1 MLAALSAAGFR
12 RYATYRQATV
22 GAAFTNTVFG
32 FLRCAVL
39 LATTA
44 ATGSAAGY
52 SPAQIVTYTW
62 TGQGLIGVV
71 MLWGYTELGDRIRSG
86 DVVTDLLR
94 PVHPVVTY
102 LAADLGRA
110 GHAAMSRFVIP
121 IVSGLVFFDMYLP
134 GRWETYP
141 LFAVSVLLGVV
152 VSFGCRFLVNA
163 AGYWVLDI
171 RGVMMIWMFSGLAT
185 GLVFPLHFMPGWLL
199 WTLWVAT
206 PFPSILQAPL
216 DVIVERGDSPHLL
229 GLVAGQ
235 VGWAA
240 ALLAL
245 CAYVQR
251 RAERKLV
258 IQGG

>member
-1 MLAALSAAGFR
+1 MLAALAAAGFR
-12 RYATYRQATV
+12 RYATYRQATL
-22 GAAFTNTVFG
+22 ASAFTNTVFG

-44 ATGSAAGY
+44 ATGSVAGY
-52 SPAQIVTYTW
+52 SPAQIVTYAW
-62 TGQGLIGVV
+62 AGQGLIGVV
-71 MLWGYTELGDRIRSG
+71 MLWGFTDLGDRIRSG

-94 PVHPVVTY
+94 PVHPVASY
-102 LAADLGRA
+102 LAADLGRS
-110 GHAAMSRFVIP
+110 GHALLTRFVIP
-121 IVSGLVFFDMYLP
+121 LATGAVLFDLYVP
-134 GRWETYP
+134 RRWETYP
-141 LFAVSVLLGVV
+141 LFVVSVLLGVV

-171 RGVMMIWMFSGLAT
+171 RGVMMIWTFSGLAT
-185 GLVFPLHFMPGWLL
+185 GIIFPLHFMPGWLVT
-199 WTLWVAT
+199 TLWVAT
-206 PFPSILQAPL
+206 PFPSVLQASL
-216 DVIVERGDSPHLL
+216 DVIVERGDSLHLL

-235 VGWAA
+235 LGWAV